1 MLNERQGPGVFDVD
15 YVFKLFDVWDP
26 ATVHVVP
33 NDGAILQKVAEIEE
47 HVLREVES
55 VKKSGGPGSATI
67 VLMPRAEPDLQR
79 WPTPDFLMLSLDF
92 ALVSSAGEDRGLVI
106 HNRAPSTARFFSCR
120 ISDFRL
126 SDSRKSLK
134 CPNSRSLSAHL
145 IYFPARGTGVADSG
159 IQAVLRRCIFALT

>member
-1 MLNERQGPGVFDVD
+1 MAQPRAYHIEIDACPMEGFVPPQFDELLQLGQQRLRSVVIAAAGYRTAD
-15 YVFKLFDVWDP
+15 DP
-26 ATVHVVP
+26 AA
-33 NDGAILQKVAEIEE
+33 GL
-47 HVLREVES
+47 
-55 VKKSGGPGSATI
+55 KKCASKQVTFSSAW
-67 VLMPRAEPDLQR
+67 PRCL
-79 WPTPDFLMLSLDF
+79 LDF
-92 ALVSSAGEDRGLVI
+92 ALVSSAGEDRGLAI